1 VKAFDTVN
9 HELLFQMLL
18 RYGLPPGLVQ
28 KIKRLYSNCKV
39 KIRVGTETIELHYTT
54 GVHQGDNMSPVLFL
68 FIMQAFLDTLHFK
81 TQNIQFSYFPKNK
94 NGNLQT
100 SKGRL
105 LGQNTKAQG
114 SPFIFNSSLYI
125 DDSFF
130 CFQTRQELH
139 QATIKLNA
147 HFAHF
152 GLTMHVGSNA
162 SKSKSGAMFFP
173 ASLKQ
178 AKQEVAVNVLP
189 EDLTLPGGQT
199 VHFVHKFKY
208 LWSIITPLLNEDA
221 EVKARIKKTK
231 SLLGAAKSFFD
242 NKDVDKR
249 IKSHIYVAGS
259 LNALLWGCKT
269 WNLTKQNLS
278 KLTSFHHSAIHR
290 ILAISWKQ
298 VREKH
303 IKNKEVRGML

>member
-1 VKAFDTVN
+1 
-9 HELLFQMLL
+9 
-18 RYGLPPGLVQ
+18 
-28 KIKRLYSNCKV
+28 
-39 KIRVGTETIELHYTT
+39 
-54 GVHQGDNMSPVLFL
+54 
-68 FIMQAFLDTLHFK
+68 
-81 TQNIQFSYFPKNK
+81 
-94 NGNLQT
+94 
-100 SKGRL
+100 
-105 LGQNTKAQG
+105 
-114 SPFIFNSSLYI
+114 
-125 DDSFF
+125 
-130 CFQTRQELH
+130 
-139 QATIKLNA
+139 
-147 HFAHF
+147 
-152 GLTMHVGSNA
+152 MHVGSNA

-249 IKSHIYVAGS
+249 IKSHIYVAGP

-269 WNLTKQNLS
+269 WNLTKGNLS
-278 KLTSFHHSAIHR
+278 KLTSFHHSAICR

-303 IKNKEVRGML
+303 IKNKEVRGMLYNIPNIDAFITRRTAVYIRKITRSEGNSLPKKLLAAWIRGLRKNGGLQLSCNNNSTFMQQ